1 MTYPEQL
8 SELIEDFKSI
18 DDRMERLEYVF
29 DLASEVNELPTS
41 EWDDS
46 TRITGCQSE
55 AHVRVDLEDK
65 NVRLYSGADSKL
77 VQGLMGILTIAIDQQ
92 PIETAQALTPDFAV
106 EMGILNSL
114 SPSRSNGFRNMF
126 DKVMNDLSGL
136 NNGRGSTRHG
146 IATIR

>member
-1 MTYPEQL
+1 MTHPEQL

-55 AHVRVDLEDK
+55 AHVRVDIEDES
-65 NVRLYSGADSKL
+65 VRLYSGADSKL

-92 PIETAQALTPDFAV
+92 PIEIAQALTPDFAV

-126 DKVMNDLSGL
+126 DKVMNDLSGVE
-136 NNGRGSTRHG
+136 
-146 IATIR
+146 

>member
-1 MTYPEQL
+1 MQL

-55 AHVRVDLEDK
+55 AHVRVDVEDRS
-65 NVRLYSGADSKL
+65 VRLYSGADSKL

-126 DKVMNDLSGL
+126 DKVMKDLSGVE
-136 NNGRGSTRHG
+136 
-146 IATIR
+146 

>member
-55 AHVRVDLEDK
+55 AHVRVDVEDK
-65 NVRLYSGADSKL
+65 SVRLYAGADSKL

-126 DKVMNDLSGL
+126 DKVMNDLSGVK
-136 NNGRGSTRHG
+136 
-146 IATIR
+146 

>member
-8 SELIEDFKSI
+8 MELIEDFKSI

-55 AHVRVDLEDK
+55 AHVRVDIEDES
-65 NVRLYSGADSKL
+65 VRLYSGADSKL

-92 PIETAQALTPDFAV
+92 PIETAQALTPDFAI

-126 DKVMNDLSGL
+126 DKVMKDLSGVE
-136 NNGRGSTRHG
+136 
-146 IATIR
+146 

>member
-55 AHVRVDLEDK
+55 AHVRVDIEEES
-65 NVRLYSGADSKL
+65 VRLYAGADSKL

-92 PIETAQALTPDFAV
+92 PIETAKALTPDFAV

-126 DKVMNDLSGL
+126 DKVMNDLSGVE
-136 NNGRGSTRHG
+136 
-146 IATIR
+146 

>member
-8 SELIEDFKSI
+8 MELIEDFKSI
-18 DDRMERLEYVF
+18 EDRMERLEYVF
-29 DLASEVNELPTS
+29 DLASEVNELPTT

-55 AHVRVDLEDK
+55 AHVRVDIEES

-92 PIETAQALTPDFAV
+92 PIEAAQALTPDFAV

-126 DKVMNDLSGL
+126 DKVMLDLSE
-136 NNGRGSTRHG
+136 
-146 IATIR
+146 AE

>member
-1 MTYPEQL
+1 MTYPQQL
-8 SELIEDFKSI
+8 MELIEDFKSI
-18 DDRMERLEYVF
+18 EDRMERLEYVF
-29 DLASEVNELPTS
+29 DLASEVNALPPS

-55 AHVRVDLEDK
+55 AHVRVDLEDR
-65 NVRLYSGADSKL
+65 NVRLYAGADSKL

-92 PIETAQALTPDFAV
+92 PIEAAQALTPDFAV

-126 DKVMNDLSGL
+126 DKVMHDLSE
-136 NNGRGSTRHG
+136 
-146 IATIR
+146 AE

>member
-55 AHVRVDLEDK
+55 AHVRVDIEDES
-65 NVRLYSGADSKL
+65 VRLYSGADSKL

-92 PIETAQALTPDFAV
+92 PVEKAQALTPDFAV

-126 DKVMNDLSGL
+126 DKVMKDLSGVE
-136 NNGRGSTRHG
+136 
-146 IATIR
+146 